1 MAKEVRIPEL
11 GENVEEA
18 EVLSVLVSEGDEVK
32 AEQPILELETDKAT
46 FEMPCPEAGVVKAIR
61 VSAGDKVEIG
71 QVVLELESAAEE
83 RDDGDDAAEDE
94 DGGDEKVR
102 GGGDRDRDE
111 EERDAEPAEG
121 EADASEREA
130 ASSEEEPAEE
140 KASSEEGEEAEEPR
154 PAADAGPPAP
164 AAPSVRRFA
173 RELGVE
179 IREVAGSG
187 PEGRISAEDVKRHAR
202 EIIQSRPAPPGRQGR
217 RPAPQLP
224 DFSAFGEVEREPLSG
239 IRRRTAEN
247 MTRSWIQIPHVAQHD
262 RADVTEL
269 ERARRALAS
278 RAKEAGTRLTLTA
291 VVVKVAA
298 SALRVFPKFNASL
311 DLERDEAILK
321 SYVNIGVAVDTEHGL
336 MAPVIRHADAKSL
349 LEIAADLGELSERAR
364 RRKAR
369 PEDLKGSCF
378 TVTNLGGLGTT
389 TFAPLVQW
397 PEVAVLGVGRIG
409 EELRLSAGQP
419 EARRVLPLSLS
430 YDHRWIDGADAAR
443 FLRWVAEALENPLR
457 LALGA

>member
-1 MAKEVRIPEL
+1 MAKEIRIPEL

-61 VSAGDKVEIG
+61 VSVGDKVEIG
-71 QVVLELESAAEE
+71 QVVMELESAGADREAA
-83 RDDGDDAAEDE
+83 DDEAG
-94 DGGDEKVR
+94 
-102 GGGDRDRDE
+102 DE
-111 EERDAEPAEG
+111 EEGRGEDRDPDEEAREEDVATSDAPEG
-121 EADASEREA
+121 AAASEET
-130 ASSEEEPAEE
+130 EQTVETEPVE
-140 KASSEEGEEAEEPR
+140 
-154 PAADAGPPAP
+154 DTGPPAP

-179 IREVAGSG
+179 IGEVSGSG
-187 PEGRISAEDVKRHAR
+187 PEGRISTEDVKRHAR
-202 EIIQSRPAPPGRQGR
+202 EIIRGRLAAPR
-217 RPAPQLP
+217 RRGDRGAPKLP

-269 ERARRALAS
+269 EQARRGLAA
-278 RAKEAGTRLTLTA
+278 RAKEAGAHLTLTA

-321 SYVNIGVAVDTEHGL
+321 QYVNVGVAVDTEHGL
-336 MAPVIRHADAKSL
+336 MAPVIRDADRKSL
-349 LEIAADLGELSERAR
+349 LEIASDLGELSERAR

-409 EELRLSAGQP
+409 EELRLQAGEP

-443 FLRWVAEALENPLR
+443 FLRWVAEALENPLQ
-457 LALGA
+457 LVLGA